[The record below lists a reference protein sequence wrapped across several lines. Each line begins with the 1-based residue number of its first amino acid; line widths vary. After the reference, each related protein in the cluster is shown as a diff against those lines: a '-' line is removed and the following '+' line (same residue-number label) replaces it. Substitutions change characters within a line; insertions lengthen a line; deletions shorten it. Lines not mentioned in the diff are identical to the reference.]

1 MALRVVCGVGEVM
14 ETLDSHMVLTS
25 VDFPADGLPITAT
38 EAHFISKVYCRLPS
52 VGITDIFIWTGLQAG
67 RRIE

>member
-52 VGITDIFIWTGLQAG
+52 VGITGIFRRVQFVAG
-67 RRIE
+67 RRKE